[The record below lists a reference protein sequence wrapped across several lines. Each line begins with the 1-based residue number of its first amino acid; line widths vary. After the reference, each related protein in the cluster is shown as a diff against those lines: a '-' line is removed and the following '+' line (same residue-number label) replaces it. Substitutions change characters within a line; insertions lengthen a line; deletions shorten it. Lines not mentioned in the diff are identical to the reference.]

1 MVRRMQRSFR
11 MAHLVVGAVAVVAF
25 LISGQIMGR
34 HEPPVAAMEWNER
47 LLFRSRHIYLLCA
60 GLVNLAIGVH
70 YLLPAEGAR
79 RAAAVAGSLLV
90 LASAVLLFFA
100 FFAEPMA
107 GRLPGATSSLGLFA
121 LFGGVLLYTLVS
133 LRRKHRVPHES

>member
-1 MVRRMQRSFR
+1 MQHGFR

-34 HEPPVAAMEWNER
+34 HDPPVSAMEWSER

-70 YLLPAEGAR
+70 YLLPERIPR
-79 RAAAVAGSLLV
+79 RAAAAVASVLM
-90 LASAVLLFFA
+90 LASAMLLFFA

-107 GRLPGATSSLGLFA
+107 GRLPGYTSSFGLFA
-121 LFGGVLLYTLVS
+121 LFGGVVLYTIVS
-133 LRRKHRVPHES
+133 LRRKARSSA